1 LRNKNKEIKM
11 KFCVIGLGRFGYQVA
26 TILSENGM
34 EVLAIDS
41 DESIVAS
48 IRDSVAHAIVM
59 DVTDEESLRS
69 VGVDEIDTVI
79 VAMGEDTSQSIL
91 ITALLKKH
99 LKTPYVITRAIDDL
113 NKEILSLVGADRVI
127 LPEKEIGSRLADN
140 LSSPFMDITRLAK
153 NFCVTSITAP
163 LEFIGTS
170 IADLNLFN
178 EYTVHCI
185 GKKEEERIVPVGPDY
200 IVKEFDKL
208 VFAGPSKQLER
219 LAKL

>member
-1 LRNKNKEIKM
+1 M

-26 TILSENGM
+26 TVLSENGM
-34 EVLAIDS
+34 EVLAIDNN
-41 DESIVAS
+41 ESIIAS

-59 DVTDEESLRS
+59 DVTDEASLRS

-79 VAMGEDTSQSIL
+79 VAMGENSTQTIL

-127 LPEKEIGSRLADN
+127 LPEQEIGIRLADN
-140 LSSPFMDITRLAK
+140 LSSPFVDVTRLAK
-153 NFCVTSITAP
+153 NFSVTNVVAP
-163 LEFIGTS
+163 DIFIGKN
-170 IADLNLFN
+170 IEELNFFIN
-178 EYTVHCI
+178 YNIYCI
-185 GKKEEERIVPVGPDY
+185 GKKEEEKIIAIGPDY
-200 IVKEFDKL
+200 IIKELDKL
-208 VFAGPSKQLER
+208 IFAGPNKSLEK

>member
-1 LRNKNKEIKM
+1 M

-26 TILSENGM
+26 TVLSENGM

-59 DVTDEESLRS
+59 DVTDEASLRS

-79 VAMGEDTSQSIL
+79 VAMGEDTSESIL

-113 NKEILSLVGADRVI
+113 NKEILLLVGADRVV
-127 LPEKEIGSRLADN
+127 LPEKEIGIRLADN
-140 LSSPFMDITRLAK
+140 LSSPFVDLTRLAK
-153 NFCVTSITAP
+153 NFSVSHIVAP
-163 LEFIGTS
+163 KEFIGKS
-170 IADLNLFN
+170 IESINFFEN
-178 EYTVHCI
+178 YNVHCI
-185 GKKEEERIVPVGPDY
+185 GYKEEEKIISVGPDY
-200 IVKEFDKL
+200 IIKELDKL
-208 VFAGPSKQLER
+208 LFAGQNKDLEK

>member
-1 LRNKNKEIKM
+1 M

-26 TILSENGM
+26 TVLSENGM

-59 DVTDEESLRS
+59 DVTDESSLRN

-79 VAMGEDTSQSIL
+79 VAMGEDSTQSIL

-113 NKEILSLVGADRVI
+113 NKEILTLVGADRVI
-127 LPEKEIGSRLADN
+127 LPEKEIGIRLADN
-140 LSSPFMDITRLAK
+140 LSLPFVDVTRLTK
-153 NFCVTSITAP
+153 TFSVINIVAP
-163 LEFIGTS
+163 EEFIDKTIGE
-170 IADLNLFN
+170 LNLFG
-178 EYTVHCI
+178 EYEVHCF
-185 GKKEEERIVPVGPDY
+185 GKKEEEKIISIGPDY
-200 IVKEFDKL
+200 VIKELDKL
-208 VFAGPSKQLER
+208 LFAGPNKNLEK

>member
-1 LRNKNKEIKM
+1 M

-26 TILSENGM
+26 TVLSENGM

-59 DVTDEESLRS
+59 DVTDEASLRS
-69 VGVDEIDTVI
+69 IGVDEIDTVI
-79 VAMGEDTSQSIL
+79 VAMGEDSTESIL

-113 NKEILSLVGADRVI
+113 NKEILTLVGADRVI
-127 LPEKEIGSRLADN
+127 LPEKEIGIRLADN
-140 LSSPFMDITRLAK
+140 LSSPFVDVTRLTK
-153 NFCVTSITAP
+153 NFSVINIVAP
-163 LEFIGTS
+163 EDFVDKTMGE
-170 IADLNLFN
+170 LNLFE
-178 EYTVHCI
+178 EYEVYCI
-185 GKKEEERIVPVGPDY
+185 GKKEEEKITPLGPDY
-200 IVKEFDKL
+200 IIKELDKL
-208 VFAGPSKQLER
+208 IFAGPNKNLEK

>member
-1 LRNKNKEIKM
+1 M

-26 TILSENGM
+26 TVLAENGM

-59 DVTDEESLRS
+59 DVADEASLRS

-79 VAMGEDTSQSIL
+79 VAMGENSTQTIL

-127 LPEKEIGSRLADN
+127 LPEKEIGIRLADN
-140 LSSPFMDITRLAK
+140 LSSPFVDVTRLAK
-153 NFCVTSITAP
+153 NFSVTNIVAP
-163 LEFIGTS
+163 DKFIGKT
-170 IADLNLFN
+170 IKELNFFE
-178 EYTVHCI
+178 EYEVHCI
-185 GKKEEERIVPVGPDY
+185 GKKEEEKIISIGPDY
-200 IVKEFDKL
+200 IVKELDKL
-208 VFAGPSKQLER
+208 LFAGPNKNLEK

>member
-1 LRNKNKEIKM
+1 M

-26 TILSENGM
+26 TVLAENGM

-59 DVTDEESLRS
+59 DVTDEASLRS

-79 VAMGEDTSQSIL
+79 VAMGEDSTESIL

-99 LKTPYVITRAIDDL
+99 LRTPYVITRAIDDL
-113 NKEILSLVGADRVI
+113 NKEILTLVGADRVI
-127 LPEKEIGSRLADN
+127 LPEKEIGIRLADN
-140 LSSPFMDITRLAK
+140 LSSPFVDVTRMTK
-153 NFCVTSITAP
+153 NFSIINIIAP
-163 LEFIGTS
+163 EDFIGKN
-170 IADLNLFN
+170 IGQLDLFE
-178 EYTVHCI
+178 EYNVYCI
-185 GKKEEERIVPVGPDY
+185 GKKEEDKIIPVGSDY
-200 IVKEFDKL
+200 VIKELDKL
-208 VFAGPSKQLER
+208 LFAGPNKNLEK